1 MDNPGYSFLG
11 NFILI
16 VQVTCMQYK
25 DIQFTFHDSV
35 LNIYD
40 FSDFY
45 SLYCTLFNSQIKI
58 YTSTFEKVKLIT
70 NAKWSDF
77 GPSISVMCRW
87 SHNYMRAH
95 YERPAKASLKCKALG
110 GRYVRQPLL
119 GIRGATL
126 TRARDSLRHLLY
138 SACHSWV

>member
-25 DIQFTFHDSV
+25 DIQFTFHDPV

-40 FSDFY
+40 FNDFY

-70 NAKWSDF
+70 NAK
-77 GPSISVMCRW
+77 
-87 SHNYMRAH
+87 
-95 YERPAKASLKCKALG
+95 
-110 GRYVRQPLL
+110 
-119 GIRGATL
+119 
-126 TRARDSLRHLLY
+126 
-138 SACHSWV
+138 